1 MPSEILS
8 RIPVPVPSIRVYSSL
23 SVLLVAGCVYYS
35 FSVTSDPSWK
45 QNVNITLHYP
55 PVSLDN
61 SVLPLAE
68 RPAEVDMGLQA
79 TAAVPF
85 SGDMLKETGDF
96 RTIMDQ
102 LRDMMA
108 FMGQEAICIWVSEC
122 SVLCLVC
129 VGICKRVKWVLLF
142 DGCR

>member
-1 MPSEILS
+1 MNVMPSEILS
-8 RIPVPVPSIRVYSSL
+8 RIPVPSIRVYSSL

-61 SVLPLAE
+61 SILSLAD
-68 RPAEVDMGLQA
+68 RSAEVDMGLQA
-79 TAAVPF
+79 ATVPF
-85 SGDMLKETGDF
+85 SGDLIKETGDF

-102 LRDMMA
+102 LRDMMT
-108 FMGQEAICIWVSEC
+108 FMGQETICIWVSEC

-129 VGICKRVKWVLLF
+129 VGICKRVKCVLLF